1 MTAPVTP
8 TYKATK
14 PEWYSAIGQALDDP
28 AMAATDASILQESV
42 ENNNPNWRPCKKNK
56 FKKYY
61 KRVIAAKEAGIDP
74 KEAGNLVGDDAS
86 VSTIGSMASRAKN
99 FIISKTSGTISGSGG
114 SPTNTGSPSRSISAS
129 KQDDVSD
136 IASTTTGK
144 TFGSIKKKLGSI
156 KKSMKSS
163 SSSTPRVP
171 GSIGGPFFSPSPLK
185 EEPIRGEGVE
195 YSAVPPPILSDGTAD
210 ITPDHSDRELDLS
223 TSAYVDEND
232 NDGSKGKKDECC
244 SQGCIIL

>member
-1 MTAPVTP
+1 MAATMNSTAA

-14 PEWYSAIGQALDDP
+14 PELYVAIAEILDDP
-28 AMAATDASILQESV
+28 ATDASTLQEAV
-42 ENNNPNWRPCKKNK
+42 AAENPNWQPIPGRK

-61 KRVIAAKEAGIDP
+61 KRVVAAKEAGIDP
-74 KEAGNLVGDDAS
+74 KDAGNLVSDDAS

-99 FIISKTSGTISGSGG
+99 FIIGKTSGSG
-114 SPTNTGSPSRSISAS
+114 SPTKIGSPNRSISAS

-163 SSSTPRVP
+163 TPSVP
-171 GSIGGPFFSPSPLK
+171 GSIGGPLFSPSPLK
-185 EEPIRGEGVE
+185 EEPIREEGVE

-223 TSAYVDEND
+223 TSAYVDD
-232 NDGSKGKKDECC
+232 NDGTTKDKKDECC
-244 SQGCIIL
+244 AQGCIIL

>member
-1 MTAPVTP
+1 MNLSDLSALALVLGTSSIASAPPVMAQAPVP
-8 TYKATK
+8 A
-14 PEWYSAIGQALDDP
+14 SQIRALNL
-28 AMAATDASILQESV
+28 ARNTAVAENGGLSV
-42 ENNNPNWRPCKKNK
+42 YRPQPCM
-56 FKKYY
+56 FKTSDGGG
-61 KRVIAAKEAGIDP
+61 EC
-74 KEAGNLVGDDAS
+74 LVSDDAS

-99 FIISKTSGTISGSGG
+99 FIVSKTSGTISGGSG
-114 SPTNTGSPSRSISAS
+114 SPNKTGSPSRSISAS

-163 SSSTPRVP
+163 PSSTPRVP

-185 EEPIRGEGVE
+185 EEPIREDGVE

>member
-1 MTAPVTP
+1 MTTPAAP

-28 AMAATDASILQESV
+28 AMGTATDASTLQEAV
-42 ENNNPNWRPCKKNK
+42 AAENPNWQMPNARK

-61 KRVIAAKEAGIDP
+61 KRVLHAKEAGIDP
-74 KEAGNLVGDDAS
+74 KDAGNLVSDDAS

-99 FIISKTSGTISGSGG
+99 FIVSKTRGSG
-114 SPTNTGSPSRSISAS
+114 SPTKIGSPNRSISAS

-144 TFGSIKKKLGSI
+144 TYGSIRKKLGSI

-163 SSSTPRVP
+163 SSSTPSVP
-171 GSIGGPFFSPSPLK
+171 GSIGGPLFSPSPLK
-185 EEPIRGEGVE
+185 EVPIREEGVE

-232 NDGSKGKKDECC
+232 NDGTKDKKDECC

>member
-1 MTAPVTP
+1 MTTSAAP
-8 TYKATK
+8 TYKPTK

-28 AMAATDASILQESV
+28 AMGNSTGDASTLQEAV
-42 ENNNPNWRPCKKNK
+42 AAENPNWIRCRKSK
-56 FKKYY
+56 FLKYHA
-61 KRVIAAKEAGIDP
+61 RVIAAKEAGIDP
-74 KEAGNLVGDDAS
+74 KDAGNLVSDDAS

-99 FIISKTSGTISGSGG
+99 FIIGKKSVSGSGSPTKIG
-114 SPTNTGSPSRSISAS
+114 SPNRSISAS

-136 IASTTTGK
+136 IASTATSK

-163 SSSTPRVP
+163 SSSTPSVP
-171 GSIGGPFFSPSPLK
+171 GSIGGPLFSPSPLK
-185 EEPIRGEGVE
+185 EEPIREEGVE

-232 NDGSKGKKDECC
+232 NDGTKDKKDECC

>member
-1 MTAPVTP
+1 MTTPAAP
-8 TYKATK
+8 TYKPTK

-28 AMAATDASILQESV
+28 AMGNATGDASTLQEAV
-42 ENNNPNWRPCKKNK
+42 AAENPNWIRCRKSK
-56 FKKYY
+56 FLKYHA
-61 KRVIAAKEAGIDP
+61 RVIAAKEAGIDP
-74 KEAGNLVGDDAS
+74 KDAGNLVSDDAS

-99 FIISKTSGTISGSGG
+99 FIVGNKASIRGSG
-114 SPTNTGSPSRSISAS
+114 SPTNIGSPNRSISAS

-163 SSSTPRVP
+163 SSSTPSVP
-171 GSIGGPFFSPSPLK
+171 GSIGGPLFSPSPLK
-185 EEPIRGEGVE
+185 EPIREEGVE

-210 ITPDHSDRELDLS
+210 TTPDHSDRELDLS

-232 NDGSKGKKDECC
+232 NDGTKDKKDKCC

>member
-1 MTAPVTP
+1 MATTAITP
-8 TYKATK
+8 SK
-14 PEWYSAIGQALDDP
+14 PEIYSAIFEALNDP
-28 AMAATDASILQESV
+28 AMATGTATDVLSSV
-42 ENNNPNWRPCKKNK
+42 KSENPNWQMPNPRK

-61 KRVIAAKEAGIDP
+61 KRVLHAKEAGIDP
-74 KEAGNLVGDDAS
+74 KDAGNLVSDDAS
-86 VSTIGSMASRAKN
+86 VSTIGTMASRAKN
-99 FIISKTSGTISGSGG
+99 FIVSKTRGSGSGSPTKIG
-114 SPTNTGSPSRSISAS
+114 SPNRSISAS

-136 IASTTTGK
+136 IASTATSK

-163 SSSTPRVP
+163 SSSTPSVP
-171 GSIGGPFFSPSPLK
+171 GSIGGPLFSPSPLK
-185 EEPIRGEGVE
+185 EEPTREENVE

-223 TSAYVDEND
+223 ASAYVDEND
-232 NDGSKGKKDECC
+232 KDGTKDKKDECC